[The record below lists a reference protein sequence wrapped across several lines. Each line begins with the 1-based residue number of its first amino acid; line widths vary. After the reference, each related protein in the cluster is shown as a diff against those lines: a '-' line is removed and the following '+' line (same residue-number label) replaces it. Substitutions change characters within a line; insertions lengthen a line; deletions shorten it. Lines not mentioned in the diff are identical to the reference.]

1 MSWDVVGVRH
11 IVEGVREGG
20 GAAAAHR
27 SLVELSFMR
36 AACAGVVC
44 SSCCDVLAVGWYLN
58 VGADAENVG
67 VEGGVLVMG
76 EVVGVS
82 GAAGVVVT
90 FSLGGVVVFG
100 VVGGIVVVG
109 GNSCFVRR
117 ALRCCSLACRS
128 LCKR

>member
-1 MSWDVVGVRH
+1 MSPVLKKTELVRGGGAGSAQRSCPVSWDVVGVRH

-82 GAAGVVVT
+82 GAAG
-90 FSLGGVVVFG
+90 G
-100 VVGGIVVVG
+100 
-109 GNSCFVRR
+109 
-117 ALRCCSLACRS
+117 
-128 LCKR
+128 